1 MTSPVDPAL
10 ERALT
15 QLAMPGLLIGH
26 RVIQPDD
33 NAALLPAE
41 LATIPTSDPLTR
53 RASGAA
59 RIVARKFLAE
69 LGYGETAIPKRVNG
83 CPLWPSGI
91 TGSFAHDERVSVI
104 AVGRLSE
111 VGSIGI
117 DVEPAHDLPEET
129 FDLIATAAEKTDLGG
144 DLLAGRLLFAAKE
157 AVYKAL
163 YPLDGQFLEFHD
175 IEVDF
180 EKDQATVKGKRRV
193 DLRFCEST
201 HLVALAFAR

>member
-1 MTSPVDPAL
+1 VTDPVDPAL

-15 QLAMPGLLIGH
+15 QLAMPGLMVGH
-26 RVIQPDD
+26 RVIQPND

-41 LATIPTSDPLTR
+41 LATIPTSDLLTR

-59 RIVARKFLAE
+59 RIVARQFLAE
-69 LGYGETAIPKRVNG
+69 LGYGEPAIPKRVNG

-91 TGSFAHDERVSVI
+91 TGSFAHDERVCVI
-104 AVGRLSE
+104 AVGRLDQ
-111 VGSIGI
+111 VGSVGI
-117 DVEPAHDLPEET
+117 DVEPADDLPEET
-129 FDLIATAAEKTDLGG
+129 FDLIATAAEKSFLGG

-157 AVYKAL
+157 AVYKSL

-180 EKDQATVKGKRRV
+180 EKEQALVKSRRSV

-201 HLVALAFAR
+201 HLVALALAR